1 MSTPEDLFLSALYNT
16 VYELYRLLSKS
27 MLRVAWSRDEEA
39 FVRVTLS
46 VLRELMEMV
55 KRKMGR

>member
-1 MSTPEDLFLSALYNT
+1 MPTSEDLFLSALYNT

-27 MLRVAWSRDEEA
+27 MLRVVWSRDEEA

-55 KRKMGR
+55 RRKMGR